1 MAAAAA
7 TMPAAAAVAGRCG
20 GGGAG
25 GGRGERGKF
34 LGQLLRAAMR
44 AFRALPIAG
53 TDEDFAVALALLA
66 MIFVNRHGLIITGP
80 AKNLKRRQPGM
91 VSAMAADPS
100 ASLRLAGQ
108 PGPFS
113 PNSEMN
119 GERARPGRSFP
130 RPRGKPGR
138 TDKFQ
143 TAHAVSRAGC
153 WTRGASS
160 HTRGGCAPQLRN
172 SDLIPTT
179 PVRPPGRLPAIPK
192 APFCPRKP
200 ALAAPQAPSGA
211 AGRAP
216 AGLQTPVRPAGRALA
231 VPQALPGATEPR
243 LAVPQALSC
252 ATEPRLAVP
261 QALSGAA
268 EPRLAVPQASFRP
281 LEINELARNGQKP
294 AQIEGAWTC
303 PRLDSTRPVAPQ
315 SQALASRGSQAQG
328 LLPKLARASPRRL
341 PQNHGDNFSRCG
353 WWSRFQRT
361 RAASLVS
368 SKRNCS
374 VGDSTWPSQNNTL
387 ARP

>member
-1 MAAAAA
+1 
-7 TMPAAAAVAGRCG
+7 
-20 GGGAG
+20 
-25 GGRGERGKF
+25 
-34 LGQLLRAAMR
+34 
-44 AFRALPIAG
+44 
-53 TDEDFAVALALLA
+53 
-66 MIFVNRHGLIITGP
+66 
-80 AKNLKRRQPGM
+80 
-91 VSAMAADPS
+91 
-100 ASLRLAGQ
+100 
-108 PGPFS
+108 
-113 PNSEMN
+113 MN

-143 TAHAVSRAGC
+143 TAHAVSRARC

-179 PVRPPGRLPAIPK
+179 PVRP
-192 APFCPRKP
+192 
-200 ALAAPQAPSGA
+200 
-211 AGRAP
+211 
-216 AGLQTPVRPAGRALA
+216 AGRALA

-243 LAVPQALSC
+243 LAVPQALSG

-268 EPRLAVPQASFRP
+268 EPRLAVPQALSCATEPMLAVPQASFRP

-361 RAASLVS
+361 RAASL
-368 SKRNCS
+368 
-374 VGDSTWPSQNNTL
+374 
-387 ARP
+387 